1 MSLHDYVTLGHSGL
15 RVSPLSL
22 GTMTFGKDW
31 DWGSSV
37 EESNEVLAKYIGAG
51 GNFLDTANLY
61 TKGHSEKII
70 GDYIGKHVKRRDQL
84 VIATKFY
91 GNLYSGDP
99 NGGGA
104 SRKSMIAACD
114 NSLRRLQTDYIDL
127 YWLHCWDRFT
137 PIEETMSALNDLVSA
152 GKVRYIGFSDTPAWK
167 TTQAQLIATMRGWAP
182 LVALQIEYSLIERTV
197 EGELVPM
204 ALEMGL
210 GVTPWSPLK
219 QGVLAG
225 KYKREDAETVSP
237 NRGEW
242 VKAHLTD
249 RNFDIV
255 ETLAQVADQLDSTP
269 ARVALAWLLKKPAI
283 SSPIIGARTVE
294 HLEDNIKSL
303 ELELNREQVERLDEV
318 SKPSL
323 NFPHEFVKNAG
334 PFGYGGTTING
345 ETFDRFALAPTED
358 SKRYEELMVKV

>member
-1 MSLHDYVTLGHSGL
+1 M
-15 RVSPLSL
+15 
-22 GTMTFGKDW
+22 
-31 DWGSSV
+31 
-37 EESNEVLAKYIGAG
+37 
-51 GNFLDTANLY
+51 
-61 TKGHSEKII
+61 
-70 GDYIGKHVKRRDQL
+70 
-84 VIATKFY
+84 
-91 GNLYSGDP
+91 
-99 NGGGA
+99 
-104 SRKSMIAACD
+104 
-114 NSLRRLQTDYIDL
+114 
-127 YWLHCWDRFT
+127 
-137 PIEETMSALNDLVSA
+137 
-152 GKVRYIGFSDTPAWK
+152 GFSDTPAWK